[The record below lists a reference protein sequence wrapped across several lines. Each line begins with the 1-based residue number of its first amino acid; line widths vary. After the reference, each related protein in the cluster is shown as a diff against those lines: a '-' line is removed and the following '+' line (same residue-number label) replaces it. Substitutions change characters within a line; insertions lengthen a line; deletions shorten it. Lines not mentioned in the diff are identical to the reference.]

1 MATKTLIRSKKKH
14 QVALEEGSQ
23 LAQSAHGG
31 EAGTPVPTPPVRKAS
46 AGKRSAPG
54 PSPAPVTK
62 ASPVTGKASPRARP
76 APVAPAEP
84 APAPARKRGHS
95 ASTAATPATTRAN
108 PSTEGK
114 RSAPRLPARVPADGL
129 WEADSAVMQRLQA
142 LVERNAQLAE
152 QLQGLQPSRMPKGD
166 TP

>member
-31 EAGTPVPTPPVRKAS
+31 EAGTPVPAPPLRKTS
-46 AGKRSAPG
+46 AGKRPPPAAV
-54 PSPAPVTK
+54 PAPEAK
-62 ASPVTGKASPRARP
+62 ASPAAGKTSARTRP
-76 APVAPAEP
+76 APVAPVAAA
-84 APAPARKRGHS
+84 APAPARKRAQTGS
-95 ASTAATPATTRAN
+95 AAATAPRASAPAPARRA
-108 PSTEGK
+108 
-114 RSAPRLPARVPADGL
+114 APRLPARVPADGL

-142 LVERNAQLAE
+142 LAQRNAQLAE
-152 QLQGLQPSRMPKGD
+152 QLQSLTSPRMPKGD

>member
-1 MATKTLIRSKKKH
+1 MATKTLIRNKKKH

-31 EAGTPVPTPPVRKAS
+31 EAGTPVPAPPPRKTS
-46 AGKRSAPG
+46 AGKRPPPAAVSAPE
-54 PSPAPVTK
+54 AK
-62 ASPVTGKASPRARP
+62 ASPAAGKTSARMRP
-76 APVAPAEP
+76 APTVPVAAA
-84 APAPARKRGHS
+84 APAPARKRAHAGS
-95 ASTAATPATTRAN
+95 ASATGPRASAQAPARQA
-108 PSTEGK
+108 
-114 RSAPRLPARVPADGL
+114 APRLPARVPADGL

-152 QLQGLQPSRMPKGD
+152 QLQGLQPSRMSKGD